1 MNAQRYEYIQN
12 GHLSGL
18 FENPDGDYVKYEDYK
33 EMSDYADSLVEFGKL
48 PCLPK
53 DLENLRAANGNLA
66 MKVQCLQE
74 TLRLMRSA
82 KNAEELQRRT
92 SAAGSHMQHKVDT
105 VIQFGNPTN
114 PSFS

>member
-1 MNAQRYEYIQN
+1 MNPRRYEYVQN

-18 FENPDGDYVKYEDYK
+18 FENPDGDYMKYEDYK
-33 EMSDYADSLVEFGKL
+33 AMSDYADSLVEFGKL

-53 DLENLRAANGNLA
+53 DLENLRAANGELA
-66 MKVQCLQE
+66 MQVHRLQE
-74 TLRLMRSA
+74 TLRAMRSA
-82 KNAEELQRRT
+82 KNAEEVQRRI